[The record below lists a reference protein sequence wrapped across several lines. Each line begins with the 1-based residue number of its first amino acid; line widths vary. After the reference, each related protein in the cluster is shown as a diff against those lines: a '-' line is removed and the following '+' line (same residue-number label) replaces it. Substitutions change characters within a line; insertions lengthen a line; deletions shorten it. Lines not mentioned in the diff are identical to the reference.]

1 MTAFL
6 DLKGPSVA
14 TTATIAETLGA
25 FAADLRDDDIPTA
38 IRARAHAL
46 ILDAV
51 GIALASNSF
60 EFAEKTLQGL
70 SALSAHGGAPVIGR
84 KERLPLRD
92 AAIMNGLL
100 IHGLDYDDTHVAG
113 IVHPTASALPA
124 ALAAATL
131 AKASGREMLTAF
143 VLGIEASARIGAV
156 AKGGF
161 HQVGFH
167 PTSLAGIFGCTLL
180 AGRLFGLDAKQFAM
194 AQGVALSLASG
205 SMEFL
210 EDGSWT
216 KRLHPGWAASAG
228 LTAAM
233 LAKHGFV
240 GPGQAYEGRFGLY
253 KSHLGAEDANA
264 DYGLATAGL
273 GRVWELQN
281 VATKP
286 YPACH
291 FTHACIDAAIALRE
305 EQNVRAEDIAHV
317 RALVPKEVI
326 TTVCEPVANK
336 QKPANSYEAQ
346 FSVPYLTAVGFL
358 RGTFGLAQLTPDAL
372 ADPAILALAQK
383 VAYEA
388 DPNSGFPKYYSGEL
402 IVTLKDGRVLSHR
415 EHQNRGCAD
424 RPLTADEI
432 RTKFLTNASLV
443 MDAARSQTMAAQ
455 IDALETYEDAGDFG
469 EALAG
474 QEAG

>member
-1 MTAFL
+1 MT
-6 DLKGPSVA
+6 
-14 TTATIAETLGA
+14 TISETLGE
-25 FAADLRDDDIPTA
+25 FAAGLRDDAIPSEV
-38 IRARAHAL
+38 RARARTL

-51 GIALASNSF
+51 GIALASNHF
-60 EFAEKTLQGL
+60 DFADKTLHGL
-70 SALSAHGGAPVIGR
+70 RALSTDGSAPIIGR

-92 AAIMNGLL
+92 AAVMNGLL

-113 IVHPTASALPA
+113 IVHPTASAFPA

-131 AKASGREMLTAF
+131 AGASGREMLTAF
-143 VLGIEASARIGAV
+143 ILGIEASARIGAV

-167 PTSLAGIFGCTLL
+167 PTSVAGIFGCTLI
-180 AGRLFGLDAKQFAM
+180 AGRLFGLTAKEFAM

-210 EDGSWT
+210 EDGAWT

-233 LAKHGFV
+233 LAKHGFI
-240 GPGQAYEGRFGLY
+240 GPGQTYEGRFGLY
-253 KSHLGAEDANA
+253 KSYLGPEEKNC
-264 DYGLATAGL
+264 DYEIATAGL
-273 GRVWELQN
+273 GKVWELQN

-291 FTHACIDAAIALRE
+291 FTHACIDAAIALR
-305 EQNVRAEDIAHV
+305 NKPDFRVEDIAHV

-326 TTVCEPVANK
+326 TTVCEPLANK
-336 QKPANSYEAQ
+336 QSPANAYEAQ
-346 FSVPYLTAVGFL
+346 FSVPYLTAIGFL
-358 RGTFGLAQLTPDAL
+358 RGRFGLSNLTPDAL
-372 ADPAILALAQK
+372 GDPAILALAKK
-383 VAYEA
+383 VDYEA

-402 IVTLKDGRVLSHR
+402 IATLKDGRQISHR

-424 RPLTADEI
+424 RPLTAHEI
-432 RTKFLTNASLV
+432 RTKFLANAAMTMKPTQSE
-443 MDAARSQTMAAQ
+443 AMAAS
-455 IDALETYEDAGDFG
+455 IEAIEDCERASDLG

-474 QEAG
+474 

>member
-1 MTAFL
+1 MT
-6 DLKGPSVA
+6 
-14 TTATIAETLGA
+14 TISETLGE
-25 FAADLRDDDIPTA
+25 FAAGLRDDAIPSDV
-38 IRARAHAL
+38 RARARAL

-51 GIALASNSF
+51 GIALASNHF
-60 EFAEKTLQGL
+60 DFAEKTLRGL
-70 SALSAHGGAPVIGR
+70 SAFSTDGSAPIIGR

-92 AAIMNGLL
+92 AAVMNGLL

-113 IVHPTASALPA
+113 IVHPTASAFPA

-131 AKASGREMLTAF
+131 VGASGREMLTAF
-143 VLGIEASARIGAV
+143 ILGIEASARIGAV

-167 PTSLAGIFGCTLL
+167 PTSVAGIFGCTLI
-180 AGRLFGLDAKQFAM
+180 AGRLFGLNAKEFAM

-210 EDGSWT
+210 EDGAWT

-253 KSHLGAEDANA
+253 KSHLGPEEKNC
-264 DYGLATAGL
+264 DYEIATAGL
-273 GRVWELQN
+273 GKVWELQN

-291 FTHACIDAAIALRE
+291 FTHACIDAAIALRSKPDFR
-305 EQNVRAEDIAHV
+305 VEDIAHV

-326 TTVCEPVANK
+326 TTVCEPLANK
-336 QKPANSYEAQ
+336 QSPANAYEAQ
-346 FSVPYLTAVGFL
+346 FSVPYLTALGFL
-358 RGTFGLAQLTPDAL
+358 RERFGLNDLTPDAL
-372 ADPAILALAQK
+372 GDAAILALAKK

-402 IVTLKDGRVLSHR
+402 IVTLKDGRQISHR

-424 RPLTADEI
+424 RPLTTDDI
-432 RTKFLTNASLV
+432 REKFLANATITVSTTQSE
-443 MDAARSQTMAAQ
+443 AMAAS
-455 IDALETYEDAGDFG
+455 IDAIEDCKRASDLG

-474 QEAG
+474 

>member
-1 MTAFL
+1 MPA
-6 DLKGPSVA
+6 
-14 TTATIAETLGA
+14 IAETLGE
-25 FAADLRDDDIPTA
+25 FAAGLRDDAIPA
-38 IRARAHAL
+38 EVRKRAHAL

-60 EFAEKTLQGL
+60 DFAEKTFRGF
-70 SALSAHGGAPVIGR
+70 SALSSHGDAPVIGR
-84 KERLPLRD
+84 TERLPLRD
-92 AAIMNGLL
+92 AAVMNGFL
-100 IHGLDYDDTHVAG
+100 IHGIDYDDTHVAG

-131 AKASGREMLTAF
+131 AGASGRDMLTAF
-143 VLGIEASARIGAV
+143 ILGIEASARIGMV

-167 PTSLAGIFGCTLL
+167 PTSLAGIFGCTLI

-210 EDGSWT
+210 EDGAWT

-240 GPGQAYEGRFGLY
+240 GPEQAYEGRFGLY
-253 KSHLGAEDANA
+253 KSHLGPEEAHC
-264 DYGLATAGL
+264 DYALATADL
-273 GRVWELQN
+273 GKVWELQN

-291 FTHACIDAAIALRE
+291 FTHACIDAARALRD
-305 EQNVRAEDIAHV
+305 EQHVQAEDIAHI

-326 TTVCEPVANK
+326 KTVCEPIANK
-336 QKPANSYEAQ
+336 RKPANGYDAQ
-346 FSVPYLTAVGFL
+346 FSVPFLVAVGFV
-358 RGTFGLAQLTPDAL
+358 RGRFGLAELEPEAL
-372 ADPAILALAQK
+372 NDPTLLALAEK
-383 VAYEA
+383 VDYEA
-388 DPNSGFPKYYSGEL
+388 DPNSGFPTYYSGEL
-402 IVTLKDGRVLSHR
+402 IVTLKDGRTLSHR

-432 RTKFLTNASLV
+432 RAKFLANATLAL
-443 MDAARSQTMAAQ
+443 DAAKSEAMAAQ
-455 IDALETYEDAGDFG
+455 IEALESFERAADFG

-474 QEAG
+474 

>member
-1 MTAFL
+1 MT
-6 DLKGPSVA
+6 
-14 TTATIAETLGA
+14 TISETLGE
-25 FAADLRDDDIPTA
+25 FAVNLRDDAIPPE
-38 IRARAHAL
+38 IRARARAL

-51 GIALASNSF
+51 GIALASNHF
-60 EFAEKTLQGL
+60 DFAKKTLRGL
-70 SALSAHGGAPVIGR
+70 HAFSADGTAPVIGR
-84 KERLPLRD
+84 TERLSLRD
-92 AAIMNGLL
+92 AAMMNGLL

-113 IVHPTASALPA
+113 IVHPTASAFPA

-131 AKASGREMLTAF
+131 AGASGREMLTAF
-143 VLGIEASARIGAV
+143 ILGIEASARIGAV

-167 PTSLAGIFGCTLL
+167 PTSVAGIFGCTLI
-180 AGRLFGLDAKQFAM
+180 AGRLFGLNAKEFAM

-210 EDGSWT
+210 EDGAWT
-216 KRLHPGWAASAG
+216 KRLHPGWAASSG

-253 KSHLGAEDANA
+253 KSHLGPEDKHA
-264 DYGLATAGL
+264 DYKIATADL
-273 GRVWELQN
+273 GKVWELQN

-291 FTHACIDAAIALRE
+291 FTHACIDAAIALR
-305 EQNVRAEDIAHV
+305 NAPNFRVEDIAHI

-326 TTVCEPVANK
+326 TTVCEPLANK
-336 QKPANSYEAQ
+336 QSPANAYEAQ
-346 FSVPYLTAVGFL
+346 FSVPYLTALGFL
-358 RGTFGLAQLTPDAL
+358 RGRFGLNDLEPDAL
-372 ADPAILALAQK
+372 GDPAILALAKK
-383 VAYEA
+383 VDYEA
-388 DPNSGFPKYYSGEL
+388 DPSSGFPKYYSGEL
-402 IVTLKDGRVLSHR
+402 IVTLKDGNHVSHR

-424 RPLTADEI
+424 RPLTMDEI
-432 RTKFLTNASLV
+432 RTKFLANAA
-443 MDAARSQTMAAQ
+443 MTTPAARNEAMAAS
-455 IDALETYEDAGDFG
+455 IEAIEDYEHAADLG

-474 QEAG
+474 

>member
-1 MTAFL
+1 MV
-6 DLKGPSVA
+6 S
-14 TTATIAETLGA
+14 ISETLGE
-25 FAADLRDDDIPTA
+25 FAVSLRNEDVPLEV
-38 IRARAHAL
+38 RARAKAL

-51 GIALASNSF
+51 GIAHASSHLD
-60 EFAEKTLQGL
+60 FAEKALQGL
-70 SALSAHGGAPVIGR
+70 SALSSHGGAPVIGR

-92 AAIMNGLL
+92 AAVMNGLL

-124 ALAAATL
+124 ALGAATL
-131 AKASGREMLTAF
+131 AKASGKAMLTAF

-167 PTSLAGIFGCTLL
+167 PTSLAGIFGCTLI
-180 AGRLFGLDAKQFAM
+180 AGRLFGLDANAHAM

-210 EDGSWT
+210 EDGAWT

-233 LAKHGFV
+233 LAKHGFT
-240 GPGQAYEGRFGLY
+240 GPRQAYEGRFGLY
-253 KSHLGAEDANA
+253 KSHLGPEEVNC
-264 DYGLATAGL
+264 DYSLATAGL
-273 GRVWELQN
+273 GSIWELRN

-291 FTHACIDAAIALRE
+291 FAHACIDAALALRN
-305 EQNVRAEDIAHV
+305 EQRVQVEDIAHV

-326 TTVCEPVANK
+326 STVCEPIENK
-336 QKPANSYEAQ
+336 QRPANSYDAQ
-346 FSVPYLTAVGFL
+346 FSIPYLVATTLL
-358 RGTFGLAQLTPDAL
+358 RGRFSLAELEQTVLS
-372 ADPAILALAQK
+372 DPAILALAQK
-383 VAYEA
+383 VDYEA
-388 DPNSGFPKYYSGEL
+388 DANAGFPKYFSGEL
-402 IVTLKDGRVLSHR
+402 IVTMKDGRKFFHR

-424 RPLTADEI
+424 RPLAMEEI
-432 RTKFLTNASLV
+432 RAKFSENVAFV
-443 MDAARSQTMAAQ
+443 AGAERSKAILRKIEA
-455 IDALETYEDAGDFG
+455 IETCESAEDFG
-469 EALAG
+469 ESLAK
-474 QEAG
+474 